1 MTAEIVPDQ
10 DAVHDYNGIMDELK
24 VLNTKIDG
32 ILAIVGAA
40 RDQIMPMVTEIS
52 DNPAAFMRSLLIG
65 KKSKS

>member
-10 DAVHDYNGIMDELK
+10 NAAYEYNGIMDELK

-32 ILAIVGAA
+32 MLTIVSAA
-40 RDQIMPMVTEIS
+40 HDQIMPMVTEIS